1 MHKQTK
7 ACSIPKHV
15 KDAVWERD
23 KHRCIICGSAAAS
36 PCAHYIAR
44 SHGGLGIEQ
53 NIVTLCAD
61 CHRAYDQSAS
71 RGWYREQ
78 IRAYLQAH
86 YPNWNE
92 SKLVYHKYD

>member
-7 ACSIPKHV
+7 ACSIPPKV
-15 KDAVWERD
+15 KAVVWERD
-23 KHRCIICGSAAAS
+23 EHKCIICDSHAAA

-44 SHGGLGIEQ
+44 SQGGLGIEQ

-61 CHRAYDQSAS
+61 CHRAYDQSTS
-71 RGWYREQ
+71 RGWYRER